1 MRKNDAKKMLNGDE
15 LRRIFTDSSLAEI
28 IYAGID
34 ESDIKNRYEA
44 AYKAL
49 LRAEKF
55 GIKIEPMPK
64 SPKELSDPTEDDL
77 FKVEVSIG
85 IDMAFLDG
93 IMRELLTETVLS
105 DIF

>member
-1 MRKNDAKKMLNGDE
+1 MGNSDTKKMFNGDE
-15 LRRIFTDSSLAEI
+15 LRKVFTDSSLAEV

-34 ESDIKNRYEA
+34 ESDIKNRYKA

-77 FKVEVSIG
+77 FEVEVSIG
-85 IDMAFLDG
+85 IGMAFLDG
-93 IMRELLTETVLS
+93 IVRKVLTETVLS